1 MRWLKTSAG
10 CAWFRMVPLVGGLSY
25 IGKRKRMGEES
36 RKTHQELWEQY
47 MEVERRELEQRR
59 NGQLGRALGLALP
72 SESQEELQRIAED
85 DQRKAERGLVELRSG
100 DEVWYKHIDE
110 ITRDDRPARIESEN
124 VRAA

>member
-1 MRWLKTSAG
+1 
-10 CAWFRMVPLVGGLSY
+10 
-25 IGKRKRMGEES
+25 MGEES
-36 RKTHQELWEQY
+36 HKRHEELWEQN

-59 NGQLGRALGLALP
+59 NGQLGRALPG
-72 SESQEELQRIAED
+72 ESLDELQRIAEE

-124 VRAA
+124 ARAAWSRTACAASPARSNV

>member
-1 MRWLKTSAG
+1 
-10 CAWFRMVPLVGGLSY
+10 
-25 IGKRKRMGEES
+25 MGEES
-36 RKTHQELWEQY
+36 HKTHEELWEQY

-59 NGQLGRALGLALP
+59 NGQLGRALPG
-72 SESQEELQRIAED
+72 ESLDELQRIAEE

-124 VRAA
+124 ARAAWIQDRLRRQPRPQ